1 VIGYGTVVGLGRAAA
16 AAAVA
21 VDADADAD
29 ADERIEQSV
38 NEQLGDRQRST
49 ARG

>member
-1 VIGYGTVVGLGRAAA
+1 LGRAAA

-21 VDADADAD
+21 VDADADADAD